1 MGDDWGE
8 MCWRDSALSQ
18 TSELLPESAETSSNS
33 IKQESESEV
42 QTNEINAQAQSL
54 VGKISN
60 FKYGPSIQE
69 VKTDCNE
76 NCRKRTLVNSDY
88 SGSDSKR
95 MRLSDEKTNVIT
107 QSLREVRVCSVDS
120 TMDSGEGES
129 VCSETCNL
137 RDWKH
142 PSPSFIKERQISMDS
157 TRDSGIGESSKETE
171 GEKTQGEMDEEDDDD
186 DDDGTSWH
194 PKQKIAVSKR
204 LPGKYKIVPCNI
216 ERGKFLNFF
225 YF

>member
-1 MGDDWGE
+1 
-8 MCWRDSALSQ
+8 MCWRDSPLSQ
-18 TSELLPESAETSSNS
+18 TSALLPEPTETSSGA
-33 IKQESESEV
+33 KQESESDP

-76 NCRKRTLVNSDY
+76 NCRKRSLVNSDY

-142 PSPSFIKERQISMDS
+142 PSPSLIKERQISMDS
-157 TRDSGIGESSKETE
+157 TRDSGIGESSKEVE
-171 GEKTQGEMDEEDDDD
+171 GEKAQGEMDEEDEDEDDD

-204 LPGKYKIVPCNI
+204 LPGEYEKMYKKFPSFNSKYL
-216 ERGKFLNFF
+216 KFIFF
-225 YF
+225 F

>member
-1 MGDDWGE
+1 M
-8 MCWRDSALSQ
+8 SQ
-18 TSELLPESAETSSNS
+18 ASELLPEETSNS
-33 IKQESESEV
+33 TKQESEADS
-42 QTNEINAQAQSL
+42 QTIEINTQAQSL

-76 NCRKRTLVNSDY
+76 NSRKRSLVDSDF

-107 QSLREVRVCSVDS
+107 QSLRDVRVCSVDS

-129 VCSETCNL
+129 VCSENCGL

-142 PSPSFIKERQISMDS
+142 PSPSMIKERQISMDS
-157 TRDSGIGESSKETE
+157 TRDSGIGREQQRSGRRKNSRRH
-171 GEKTQGEMDEEDDDD
+171 G
-186 DDDGTSWH
+186 
-194 PKQKIAVSKR
+194 
-204 LPGKYKIVPCNI
+204 
-216 ERGKFLNFF
+216 RGG
-225 YF
+225 